1 MSNLCIVILFI
12 VVNVGLG
19 LAQPTT
25 TPIPTCEEI
34 TFFMRYW
41 WLVGIVGLGVG
52 IVLAVILT
60 CVMMRRQA
68 AATSQ
73 YKLVRPVIAQEIH
86 APFRQGF

>member
-1 MSNLCIVILFI
+1 MPNLFILFLFSI
-12 VVNVGLG
+12 VSAQTTK
-19 LAQPTT
+19 AQPTT

-41 WLVGIVGLGVG
+41 WLVGIVGAGVG

-60 CVMMRRQA
+60 CVMMRRQS
-68 AATSQ
+68 ATSQ
-73 YKLVRPVIAQEIH
+73 YKMVRPIIAQEIH